1 MLHKIGWSWHVVC
14 DKVSG
19 VEPSIDMIQTKAT
32 PKFERG
38 CRNRGGGAFT
48 LIELLVVIAI
58 IAILAALL
66 LPALTQ
72 AKEKA
77 LRANC
82 ASNLKQIGI
91 GVVMYSDDNRTLPG
105 VKFKDANSWYPYE
118 MMRVAAPNTITMGP
132 YDLGLLWATKDVPN
146 PKVFYCPS
154 NKKGAT
160 DSYTYEHFMT
170 PTIPWPFGAA
180 ATDDNVRSGYSF
192 FPQSTELETVSVPG
206 GVGSR
211 KLPAIDYDKSEPAKD
226 WSLLV
231 PLKPTSLDQTKSVA
245 TDLIHTLD
253 DIPHRVSGSSGL
265 NALFGDGH
273 VKWQSA
279 AKIPAAFDP
288 KLWANIGNDGP
299 SFRYVMS
306 LWQP

>member
-1 MLHKIGWSWHVVC
+1 MTHTKLASNLG
-14 DKVSG
+14 
-19 VEPSIDMIQTKAT
+19 PSRRTA
-32 PKFERG
+32 ERG
-38 CRNRGGGAFT
+38 GFT

-66 LPALTQ
+66 LPALAR

-77 LRANC
+77 LRISC

-91 GVVMYSDDNRTLPG
+91 GIVMYTDDNRTLPAN
-105 VKFKDANSWYPYE
+105 KFKDANSWYPYE
-118 MMRVAAPNTITMGP
+118 MMRVSPPQNITMGP
-132 YDLGLLWATKDVPN
+132 FNLGLVWASKEVSD

-160 DSYTYEHFMT
+160 DNFSYEHFISAT
-170 PTIPWPFGAA
+170 AQWPFGAA
-180 ATDDNVRSGYSF
+180 ATDDNVRSGYSY
-192 FPQSTELETVSVPG
+192 FPQSKELETVSVPA

-211 KLPAIDYDKSEPAKD
+211 KLPVVKYDKGDPAKS

-231 PLKPTSLDQTKSVA
+231 PLKQSNLDPGKSMA
-245 TDLIHTLD
+245 TDGIHD
-253 DIPHRVSGSSGL
+253 INSIPHKVNGGAGI

-279 AKIPAAFDP
+279 QRLPAAFDA
-288 KLWANIGNDGP
+288 KLWENIGNDG
-299 SFRYVMS
+299 SSYRYVMS
-306 LWQP
+306 LWEP

>member
-1 MLHKIGWSWHVVC
+1 MYASI
-14 DKVSG
+14 
-19 VEPSIDMIQTKAT
+19 EPRFDMTQMKRTAR
-32 PKFERG
+32 FEPG
-38 CRNRGGGAFT
+38 CRSRGGGAFT

-66 LPALTQ
+66 LPALSR

-77 LRANC
+77 LRISC

-91 GVVMYSDDNRTLPG
+91 GIVMYTDDNRVLPA

-118 MMRVAAPNTITMGP
+118 MMRVAPPNTITMGP
-132 YDLGLLWATKDVPN
+132 YDLGLLWSTKSVPD

-154 NKKGAT
+154 NKKGAS
-160 DSYTYEHFMT
+160 DSYTYEHFT
-170 PTIPWPFGAA
+170 STTQSWPFGAA

-192 FPQSTELETVSVPG
+192 FPQATALQTVSVPG
-206 GVGSR
+206 GMGSQ
-211 KLPAIDYDKSEPAKD
+211 KLPAVTSDETDPAKS

-231 PLKPTSLDQTKSVA
+231 PLKQTDMDQAKSMT

-253 DIPHRVSGSSGL
+253 DIPHRMNGVSGI
-265 NALFGDGH
+265 NAVFGDGH

-279 AKIPAAFDP
+279 SHLPTAFNAT
-288 KLWANIGNDGP
+288 LWANIGNDGP
-299 SFRYVMS
+299 SYRYVMS

>member
-1 MLHKIGWSWHVVC
+1 MTQAKL
-14 DKVSG
+14 
-19 VEPSIDMIQTKAT
+19 T
-32 PKFERG
+32 PKPRPGHATDLRG
-38 CRNRGGGAFT
+38 SAFT

-66 LPALTQ
+66 LPALSR

-82 ASNLKQIGI
+82 ASNLKQIGLGI
-91 GVVMYSDDNRTLPG
+91 VMYADDNRTLPS

-118 MMRVAAPNTITMGP
+118 MMRVAAPATITMGP
-132 YDLGLLWATKDVPN
+132 YDLGLLWSTKDVSN

-154 NKKGAT
+154 NKKGVN
-160 DSYTYEHFMT
+160 DSYSYDHFVSDT
-170 PTIPWPFGAA
+170 QPWPFGAA

-192 FPQSTELETVSVPG
+192 FPQSTDLQTVSVPAG
-206 GVGSR
+206 YGSR
-211 KLPAIDYDKSEPAKD
+211 KLPSIAYDGSQTGKD

-231 PLKPTSLDQTKSVA
+231 PLKPTSLDQTKSIV
-245 TDLIHTLD
+245 TDLVHTLD
-253 DIPHRVSGSSGL
+253 DIPHRQGGSAGL
-265 NALFGDGH
+265 NAMFSDGH

-279 AKIPAAFDP
+279 QRNPDAFNP
-288 KLWANIGNDGP
+288 QLWANIGNDGP